1 MKGTKPSKQAR
12 ETTCS
17 PLSHPIRVRI
27 LEVVNEH
34 PMSPVAFINAG
45 FAPDIEDKQ
54 KALSR
59 ISYHFR
65 ELESAGCIK
74 IVETIQRRGA
84 TEHVYGGCSRVFFS
98 DAEFDALPAEQRSA
112 LSRAS
117 WQGLV
122 ARTDGALRKGTFD
135 ARTDR
140 HLTWRA
146 MDLDERGWEEMLAR
160 LATCFEDCEQI
171 RKDAQGR
178 LAVSGDK
185 VVPTTMAMLGFESP
199 PRPDLA

>member
-1 MKGTKPSKQAR
+1 MEAKAKAKEAR

-34 PMSPVAFINAG
+34 PMSPVGFINAG
-45 FAPDIEDKQ
+45 FAPDIADKQ

-65 ELESAGCIK
+65 ELENAGCIRV
-74 IVETIQRRGA
+74 VETVQRRGA
-84 TEHVYGGCSRVFFS
+84 TEHVYAGCSRVFFS
-98 DAEFDALPAEQRSA
+98 DKDFDALPAEQRQA

-122 ARTDGALRKGTFD
+122 ARTDGAIRKGTFD

-146 MDLDERGWEEMLAR
+146 MELDERGWEDLTAR

-171 RKDAQGR
+171 RKDAEDR
-178 LAVSGDK
+178 LAVSGEK

-199 PRPDLA
+199 PRPDLG

>member
-1 MKGTKPSKQAR
+1 MEATKPGKEGR

-34 PMSPVAFINAG
+34 PMSPVSFINAG
-45 FAPDIEDKQ
+45 FAPDIENKQ

-65 ELESAGCIK
+65 ALEEAGCIK
-74 IVETIQRRGA
+74 IVDTIPRRGA

-98 DAEFDALPAEQRSA
+98 DAEFDALPAEQRQA

-122 ARTDGALRKGTFD
+122 ARTDGAIRTGTFD

-146 MDLDERGWEEMLAR
+146 MELDERGWKDMSLR
-160 LATCFEDCEQI
+160 LAACFEDCEQI
-171 RKDAQGR
+171 RQDAEDR

-199 PRPDLA
+199 PRPDL

>member
-1 MKGTKPSKQAR
+1 
-12 ETTCS
+12 
-17 PLSHPIRVRI
+17 VRI

-34 PMSPVAFINAG
+34 PMSPVGFINAG
-45 FAPDIEDKQ
+45 FAPDIDDKQ

-74 IVETIQRRGA
+74 IVDTVQRRGA
-84 TEHVYGGCSRVFFS
+84 TEHVSGGCSRVFFS
-98 DAEFDALPAEQRSA
+98 DAEFDALPAEQRQA
-112 LSRAS
+112 LSRTS

-122 ARTDGALRKGTFD
+122 ARTDGAIRKGTFD
-135 ARTDR
+135 ARSDR

-146 MDLDERGWEEMLAR
+146 MELDEHGWDELTAR
-160 LATCFEDCEQI
+160 LAQCYEDCEQI
-171 RKDAQGR
+171 RKDAQDR

-185 VVPTTMAMLGFESP
+185 VVPTTMAMLAFESP
-199 PRPDLA
+199 PRPDLG

>member
-1 MKGTKPSKQAR
+1 
-12 ETTCS
+12 
-17 PLSHPIRVRI
+17 
-27 LEVVNEH
+27 
-34 PMSPVAFINAG
+34 MSLVAFINAG

-65 ELESAGCIK
+65 ELERAGCIK
-74 IVETIQRRGA
+74 VLETIQRRGA

-98 DAEFDALPAEQRSA
+98 DAEFDALPAEQRA
-112 LSRAS
+112 DLSRAS

-146 MDLDERGWEEMLAR
+146 MDLDERGWEELTER
-160 LATCFEDCEQI
+160 LAQCFEDCEQI
-171 RKDAQGR
+171 RREAQDR
-178 LAVSGDK
+178 LAASGDK